1 MPYVYCS
8 KAASRRP
15 GRTCLAGAA
24 LIASLLLAACGGSNG
39 ADASAPATDS
49 TEAAPV
55 DEVDTTAGDPVPID
69 VATAP
74 PIEPPSSEAAPPADA
89 PPAEAAPPA
98 DAPSSEAAPA
108 PAEDSGDA
116 VAADTDSHSFALG
129 STPSSCE
136 KPPPSVTTAVQRS
149 VTDYGA
155 VRDDGRDD
163 TAAIQRAMD
172 ATKAGE
178 TVRFPPGRYHISKS
192 LHVRNPGMTIRGES
206 GAILHA
212 TNPDS
217 MAILIEQDRT
227 TVQGLTFT
235 AITDKRRTSAWHSR
249 IAVAAGNPD
258 GTWRWVYDTVIR
270 DNKIVP
276 SGSPGTSG
284 ANSASTAGILMV
296 RADRFVIAN
305 NTISRT
311 LADGIHITNGSRNGR
326 ILNNSV
332 RETGDDMIAVVSYID
347 TGNPALN
354 KASDVTGDWRK
365 RLDERMDKNIII
377 AGNTLGG
384 QYWGRGISV
393 VGGEKVTIARNTI
406 DNAPISAAIL
416 LAREANYQTF
426 GTTNVLVEYNT
437 IRNVQ
442 NMAPSYDA
450 LGTYSTSKRT
460 GHGAVEIHASQFD
473 DEAANATLRPA
484 LTVRNVKV
492 RGNTIERSNV
502 SAVRMG
508 AGGRKTL
515 GAKDSSGRIIY
526 RSFSAA
532 PIPSPSI
539 EIGRFNAVGL
549 EPLSVQ
555 SADLQSAGV
564 HCAGNLRD
572 GATYQPS
579 VCRTTPPPVTGATL
593 TCTSDGKLQF

>member
-1 MPYVYCS
+1 MPYMSCS
-8 KAASRRP
+8 KAAPRRP
-15 GRTCLAGAA
+15 GRMCLATTA
-24 LIASLLLAACGGSNG
+24 LIAGLLGTACGGGGGSTE
-39 ADASAPATDS
+39 ATLGGNAV
-49 TEAAPV
+49 EAAPV
-55 DEVDTTAGDPVPID
+55 DEVDTTAGDPID
-69 VATAP
+69 VVVAP
-74 PIEPPSSEAAPPADA
+74 TGDA
-89 PPAEAAPPA
+89 SPT
-98 DAPSSEAAPA
+98 EAAPA
-108 PAEDSGDA
+108 PADTTGSTNADGSAGGDA
-116 VAADTDSHSFALG
+116 AADTGDRAYALG

-136 KPPPSVTTAVQRS
+136 KVPASVTTAVQRS

-172 ATKAGE
+172 ATKSGE

-235 AITDKRRTSAWHSR
+235 AITDRRRSSAWHSR
-249 IAVAAGNPD
+249 IAVAGGNPD
-258 GTWRWVYDTVIR
+258 GSWRWIYDTVIR
-270 DNKIVP
+270 DNKILP
-276 SGSPGTSG
+276 SGSPGTPG
-284 ANSASTAGILMV
+284 ANSASTAGVLMV
-296 RADRFVIAN
+296 RADRFLIAN

-326 ILNNSV
+326 ILNNTL

-347 TGNPALN
+347 SGNPALN
-354 KASDVTGDWRK
+354 KASDVLGDWTR
-365 RLDERMDKNIII
+365 RLDERMDKNLVI
-377 AGNTLGG
+377 AGNNLGG

-406 DNAPISAAIL
+406 DNVPLSAAIL

-437 IRNVQ
+437 VRNVQ
-442 NMAPSYDA
+442 NMAPTYDP
-450 LGTYSTSKRT
+450 LNVYSASKRM

-473 DEAANATLRPA
+473 DEAANSTLRGT

-492 RGNTIERSNV
+492 RGNTIERSTV
-502 SAVRMG
+502 SAVRVG

-515 GAKDSSGRIIY
+515 GATDSSGRVIY
-526 RSFSAA
+526 RSYTAA

-539 EIGRFNAVGL
+539 EIGRFNSIGL

-555 SADLQSAGV
+555 SSDLQDRGV
-564 HCAGNLRD
+564 HCTGNLRD
-572 GATYQPS
+572 GATYHPS
-579 VCRTTPPPVTGATL
+579 VCRTTPPPVTGSTL
-593 TCTSDGKLQF
+593 TCSTDGRLQY